1 MHKCSQ
7 VHESM
12 TRFTELQHTT
22 SDQHVEMGKSRVQ
35 GDIEDLTKISQWFD
49 IYDPFLGKDSLHCI
63 SSGLAVSN
71 ESDINCDQVEE
82 VGAVIQE
89 QINNIV
95 YSGISLKRKD
105 VVKQLTNLI
114 DGVKLGK
121 STVHIDPTALF
132 TRLLVLVERADDMAP
147 YFQYELTQI
156 PSSLFQDGRMRK
168 AAKASLGTLLIKEVT
183 METVRPTERY
193 VLDGGALLH
202 RVKWKGKGTYND
214 VAEQYPKYITSK
226 YDKCTVVFDGNS
238 SDRLLKIMSMQEGK
252 ENQLLISS
260 FVKP

>member
-89 QINNIV
+89 QINNNV

-121 STVHIDPTALF
+121 STVHIDPTALS

-202 RVKWKGKGTYND
+202 RVKWKHIRTLQNNTQNTLLQSMIN
-214 VAEQYPKYITSK
+214 ALLSLMATQAI
-226 YDKCTVVFDGNS
+226 
-238 SDRLLKIMSMQEGK
+238 RLLKIMSMQERK

>member
-1 MHKCSQ
+1 MHRCSQ

-35 GDIEDLTKISQWFD
+35 GDIEDLTKINQWFD
-49 IYDPFLGKDSLHCI
+49 IYDPFFDKDSLHCI
-63 SSGLAVSN
+63 SSGLTAPN
-71 ESDINCDQVEE
+71 ESDINCDQMEE
-82 VGAVIQE
+82 VGAVTKE
-89 QINNIV
+89 QIDNIV
-95 YSGISLKRKD
+95 YSGISSKRKD
-105 VVKQLTNLI
+105 VVKPLTNLV
-114 DGVKLGK
+114 DGVELGK
-121 STVHIDPTALF
+121 SSVHIYPTALF
-132 TRLLVLVERADDMAP
+132 TQLLVLVEMADNMAP
-147 YFQYELTQI
+147 YFQYELTQC
-156 PSSLFQDGRMRK
+156 PSSIFEDGKRRL

-202 RVKWKGKGTYND
+202 RVKWKGKGTYKD
-214 VAEQYPKYITSK
+214 VAEQYSKYITSE
-226 YDKCTVVFDGNS
+226 YDKCTVVFDGY
-238 SDRLLKIMSMQEGK
+238 LLKTMSMKEGK